1 MIDLTKLFAPFDPD
15 RVSWRVG
22 STTQD
27 KTKGMALAY
36 IDSRDVM
43 ERLDEVC
50 GPGNWECRYPHVD
63 KKTCCEIAIWV
74 GDRWVVKA
82 DGAGD
87 SDVEAEKGAFSD
99 AFKRAAVKWGIG
111 RYLYDIDSPWVELE
125 SVGRSQ
131 KIKADQYGKLRA
143 ALVRGAGKQA
153 APQQADSS
161 PVAAPSSASS
171 GPKMTPEETEWASW
185 AQARADEYR
194 SAPTLDDLEFG
205 NKQNIV
211 EMGKCA
217 TKAPRVHKGL
227 QTLIANLRSA
237 LAQAPGKAA

>member
-27 KTKGMALAY
+27 KSKGMALAY

-63 KKTCCEIAIWV
+63 KKTCCEISIWI
-74 GDRWVVKA
+74 GDRWVTKA

-125 SVGRSQ
+125 AAGRSQ

-143 ALVRGAGKQA
+143 ALERGAKKQA
-153 APQQADSS
+153 PPAMQQSAPAAS
-161 PVAAPSSASS
+161 PPAAPAVSPA
-171 GPKMTPEETEWASW
+171 EAEWIAWATE
-185 AQARADEYR
+185 RANEYK
-194 SAPTLDDLEFG
+194 SAPTLDDLEFAIKR
-205 NKQNIV
+205 NVV
-211 EMGKCA
+211 EMGKCEKA
-217 TKAPRVHKGL
+217 APRVHKKLLG
-227 QTLIANLRSA
+227 TIAQMRMQLG
-237 LAQAPGKAA
+237 QAPGQAA